1 MKPIMTELDDRQ
13 LDQVSGGM
21 IDWIPLPLPRFPPP
35 WPPKWPSFPPLPWLE
50 VK

>member
-13 LDQVSGGM
+13 LDQVSGGI
-21 IDWIPLPLPRFPPP
+21 IDSIPLPLPRCPLP